1 VSIIYLHVFM
11 QVALKHVEPLS
22 EGQILRFYN
31 LQQLVHERE
40 EALSHDIF
48 AIQNTISDIVAAPE
62 IAPANFMGHMSLA
75 MNKAASMEGLVRQV
89 NCFTHSGQQCR
100 SSKRTPT
107 NLYQTV
113 RV

>member
-1 VSIIYLHVFM
+1 M